1 MLLDQIMLNLLIS
14 LMSDSF
20 EKVQQ
25 MAKGEWRRELAKI
38 IIELEQVR
46 GSTRHACRPAL
57 PGPTAHFA
65 RPVLTS
71 SIHPRPSQVLA
82 VISPPE
88 QLQAWEPRW
97 LHVLREVGRDGR
109 PDE

>member
-38 IIELEQVR
+38 IIELEQVM
-46 GSTRHACRPAL
+46 GSTRHACLLCLVPL
-57 PGPTAHFA
+57 P
-65 RPVLTS
+65 TS
-71 SIHPRPSQVLA
+71 
-82 VISPPE
+82 
-88 QLQAWEPRW
+88 
-97 LHVLREVGRDGR
+97 
-109 PDE
+109 PDLF